1 MEQLYPL
8 EVWLPEEEIDTLDLA
23 CEIFGL
29 CTDDS
34 HSQFIRRCLLY
45 GLLSLR
51 DAGIL
56 VFPDADTPEFVRQ
69 YDEIEGRLVAA
80 ADLVTPAPSEQPDAG
95 EAPPVF
101 VPSRCQSPLGQ

>member
-1 MEQLYPL
+1 MTQLYPL
-8 EVWLPEEEIDTLDLA
+8 EVWLPEQEIDALDHA

-29 CTDDS
+29 CTGDS

-51 DAGIL
+51 DAGVL
-56 VFPDADTPEFVRQ
+56 EFPNADTPEFVRQ

-80 ADLVTPAPSEQPDAG
+80 ADPVTPVSEPPDAG

-101 VPSRCQSPLGQ
+101 VPR

>member
-1 MEQLYPL
+1 MAKRHPL
-8 EVWLPEEEIDTLDLA
+8 EVWLPEEEIGTLDQA

-29 CTDDS
+29 CTADS

-51 DAGIL
+51 DAGVL
-56 VFPDADTPEFVRQ
+56 GFPEADTPEFVRQ
-69 YDEIEGRLVAA
+69 HDEIEGRLVAA
-80 ADLVTPAPSEQPDAG
+80 ANLVTPAPPEPPDAG

-101 VPSRCQSPLGQ
+101 VPH

>member
-1 MEQLYPL
+1 MTQLYAL

-29 CTDDS
+29 CAGDS

-51 DAGIL
+51 NAGL
-56 VFPDADTPEFVRQ
+56 LGFPDADTPEFVRQ
-69 YDEIEGRLVAA
+69 HDEIEGRLVTATDPA
-80 ADLVTPAPSEQPDAG
+80 TPAFSEPPDAG
-95 EAPPVF
+95 EAPPVS
-101 VPSRCQSPLGQ
+101 V